1 MQAKSPASASS
12 AAVEPTEFRKALAQY
27 ATGVTVITTL
37 APDGAPAGMT
47 ANSFTSVSLDPPL
60 VLWSVSRE
68 AASFD
73 AFRRGSR
80 YLVHVL
86 AGDQLALAQRFATR
100 GADKFGE
107 TNWQPGPHG
116 LPLLAG
122 GVAWFECSNRSQ
134 YDEGDHVILVGRV
147 ESFGANGGSPLIFHA
162 SRYVTDLSE
171 APLPRQL
178 LKPW

>member
-1 MQAKSPASASS
+1 MQAKAHES
-12 AAVEPTEFRKALAQY
+12 TDFRKALAQY
-27 ATGVTVITTL
+27 ATGVAVITTR
-37 APDGAPAGMT
+37 AADGTPAGMT
-47 ANSFTSVSLDPPL
+47 VNSFTSVSLDPPL
-60 VLWSVSRE
+60 VLWSVSRH
-68 AASFD
+68 AVSFA
-73 AFRRGSR
+73 AFRSCSR

-86 AGDQLALAQRFATR
+86 AADQLALAQRFATR
-100 GADKFGE
+100 GADKFGDTE
-107 TNWQPGPHG
+107 WAPGPHQ

-122 GVAWFECSNRSQ
+122 SVAWFECSSRSQ

-147 ESFGANGGSPLIFHA
+147 DAYGAGGGSPLIFHG

>member
-1 MQAKSPASASS
+1 MQAKNITPGAGPEA
-12 AAVEPTEFRKALAQY
+12 TEFRKALAQY

-37 APDGAPAGMT
+37 APDGTPAGMT

-60 VLWSVSRE
+60 VLWSVSRQ
-68 AASFD
+68 AASFE
-73 AFRRGSR
+73 AFRRSSR

-86 AGDQLALAQRFATR
+86 AADQLGLAQRFATR
-100 GADKFGE
+100 GADKFGASP
-107 TNWQPGPHG
+107 WQPGPHG
-116 LPLLAG
+116 LPLIEG
-122 GVAWFECSNRSQ
+122 SVAWFACSNRSQ

-147 ESFGANGGSPLIFHA
+147 ESFGAAGGNPLIFHA

>member
-1 MQAKSPASASS
+1 MQAKSTSPASAAASES
-12 AAVEPTEFRKALAQY
+12 AEFRKALAQY

-37 APDGAPAGMT
+37 ARDGTPAGMT
-47 ANSFTSVSLDPPL
+47 VNSFTSVSLDPPL
-60 VLWSVSRE
+60 VLWSVSRQ

-73 AFRRGSR
+73 AFRQCSR

-86 AGDQLALAQRFATR
+86 GGDQLPLAQRFATR
-100 GADKFGE
+100 GADKFGV
-107 TNWQPGPHG
+107 TAWSPGPHG
-116 LPLLAG
+116 LPLIEG
-122 GVAWFECSNRSQ
+122 SVAWFDCASRSQ

-147 ESFGANGGSPLIFHA
+147 ESFGAAGGSPLIFHA